1 MIKQQIEN
9 ILKENNTA
17 QNQFDTLLDKMVLE
31 PQKNEINIYDSFH
44 GTLDFSVLEKK
55 GFLNVQ
61 IICFHKQ
68 GELVEINGLPQSLKR
83 FSCNRQLLTEL
94 TNLPKELEVLEVESN
109 YLEELDLEET
119 SKIKILKCSNNIL
132 TKIDNLSEA
141 LEEIYCENN
150 QIKRLNLQELANLK
164 VLHCSNNKAII
175 LEGFPPSVIDFK
187 GENNP
192 LFDNTHFCR
201 NEGELVEKETADLAE
216 KNIEFS
222 EGLKQY
228 FKIKNEYE
236 KNIFSKKR
244 EIFKKE
250 ENTNKAKRKIAK
262 IQPKCIQ
269 CNRPVGTVFSLKERH
284 YTAVCGDNTTPC
296 KLKIKIYAGDNDF
309 DNNMVLS
316 LTKTKVD
323 EIKNKIIQQKME
335 TVLNYVGEKMS
346 AAQFKVLIEK
356 YNMYNKEYLESL
368 KKYEETMYGDIRK
381 ECIREKQIHIY
392 EVLAHINELIKD
404 GHIEPAVKIQVKEL
418 FPEIENL
425 RKLKYDIMEMNIIK
439 NNVSGGKKSG
449 NSSNSDGGEGNAS
462 APSQGL
468 AEEIGGENEGNEK
481 EKSEEKQEYSLLFQ
495 NVVAPQKRY
504 ISFGSEPKIIQFV
517 I

>member
-119 SKIKILKCSNNIL
+119 PKIKILKCSNNIL

-236 KNIFSKKR
+236 K
-244 EIFKKE
+244 
-250 ENTNKAKRKIAK
+250 KIAK
-262 IQPKCIQ
+262 
-269 CNRPVGTVFSLKERH
+269 
-284 YTAVCGDNTTPC
+284 
-296 KLKIKIYAGDNDF
+296 
-309 DNNMVLS
+309 
-316 LTKTKVD
+316 LTRFL
-323 EIKNKIIQQKME
+323 ISNKF
-335 TVLNYVGEKMS
+335 N
-346 AAQFKVLIEK
+346 
-356 YNMYNKEYLESL
+356 
-368 KKYEETMYGDIRK
+368 
-381 ECIREKQIHIY
+381 
-392 EVLAHINELIKD
+392 
-404 GHIEPAVKIQVKEL
+404 
-418 FPEIENL
+418 
-425 RKLKYDIMEMNIIK
+425 
-439 NNVSGGKKSG
+439 
-449 NSSNSDGGEGNAS
+449 
-462 APSQGL
+462 
-468 AEEIGGENEGNEK
+468 
-481 EKSEEKQEYSLLFQ
+481 
-495 NVVAPQKRY
+495 
-504 ISFGSEPKIIQFV
+504 
-517 I
+517 